1 MPTSGAGLR
10 QARSGKRWGPWCVA
24 RCFSF
29 GIGLALRVTRLGLA
43 VVGIC
48 RRSPPGLNRTHA
60 EGKDADT
67 AFVAFGA
74 LRG

>member
-1 MPTSGAGLR
+1 MRGAASDEALLCS
-10 QARSGKRWGPWCVA
+10 AVL
-24 RCFSF
+24 FF
-29 GIGLALRVTRLGLA
+29 GTGLALRVTRLGLA

-48 RRSPPGLNRTHA
+48 CRSPPGLNRTHA

-67 AFVAFGA
+67 VFVAFGA